1 MKSPIKW
8 MGGKSGSVK
17 TILPIIPEH
26 KTYVEPFMGG
36 AWIFFS
42 KEKSKVEVLNDI
54 NGDLVNFYEVLRTQP
69 NEFIKRME
77 LVLKSR
83 ELFLEYRKTLSDEE
97 LTSLEKAF
105 RFYYI
110 NQNAFGG
117 LIRYNKSGI
126 CNSPFAGSP
135 DREAQSSFW
144 DIDKIINSHERLKET
159 IIEKDDYKTIIK
171 RYDKPYTLFFLDP
184 PYDCKSGK
192 YNGKTSF
199 DYDELLEQCKKIQGK
214 FILTLNS
221 GLEDKFKEFNVYPNN
236 VHYSIGCTTDSSK
249 SYSEIIVT
257 NFVPSCFNAEN
268 GYIYE

>member
-17 TILPIIPEH
+17 TILPLMPKH
-26 KTYVEPFMGG
+26 KTYVETFCGG
-36 AWIFFS
+36 SWIYFA

-54 NGDLVNFYEVLRTQP
+54 NGDLVNFYEVLRTQYD
-69 NEFIKRME
+69 EFIHRFDY
-77 LVLKSR
+77 VIKSK
-83 ELFLEYRKTLSDEE
+83 ELFLEYRLTMSNKSLS
-97 LTSLEKAF
+97 SLERAF

-117 LIRYNKSGI
+117 LVRYNLKGI

-144 DIDKIINSHERLKET
+144 DFSKLKNSHDRIKET
-159 IIEKDDYKTIIK
+159 IVEHDDYKNIIK
-171 RYDKPYTLFFLDP
+171 RYDRDYTLFFLDP
-184 PYDCKSGK
+184 PYECKSGK
-192 YNGKTSF
+192 YNGETMF
-199 DYDELLEQCKKIQGK
+199 DYNELLNQCRSIKGK

-221 GLEDKFKEFNVYPNN
+221 GLEDKFKEFYIIPND

-249 SYSEIIVT
+249 AYKEIIVT
-257 NFVPSCFNAEN
+257 NYDINIIHN
-268 GYIYE
+268 NDK